1 MTRLVILVLV
11 LLALKPG
18 LTHADDVADGFGAYK
33 AKDYATALKSFQRA
47 ALQGDDRAQY
57 NLGQMYR
64 QGQGASR
71 DYAEAVKW
79 YRLAALQGH
88 VDAQINLGL
97 MYARGAGVLLDKLR
111 AYMWF
116 DLAAAS
122 GNARATMNRDIAARK
137 ITAAQIT
144 EAREMARDCKARQ
157 LKDCN

>member
-1 MTRLVILVLV
+1 MIRLLMLVL
-11 LLALKPG
+11 ALTPG

-47 ALQGDDRAQY
+47 ALQGDARAQY
-57 NLGQMYR
+57 NLGQMYS
-64 QGQGASR
+64 QGQGAPQ
-71 DYAEAVKW
+71 DDAEAVKC

-88 VDAQINLGL
+88 VDAQINLGS
-97 MYARGAGVLLDKLR
+97 MYARGQGVLLDKVR

-116 DLAAAS
+116 DIAAAS

-137 ITAAQIT
+137 ITAAQIA
-144 EAREMARDCKARQ
+144 EARKMARDCQARH